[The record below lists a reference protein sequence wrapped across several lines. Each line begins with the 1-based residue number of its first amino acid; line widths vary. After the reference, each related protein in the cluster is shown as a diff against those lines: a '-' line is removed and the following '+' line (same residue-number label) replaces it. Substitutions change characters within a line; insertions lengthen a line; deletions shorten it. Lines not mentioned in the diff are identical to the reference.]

1 MKVALDAMGGDY
13 APREVIIG
21 AFEALKTL
29 DMELVLVGL
38 RDQLQSEIEILAKQ
52 GLIDL
57 EYRDR
62 LEIVNCTQVIE
73 MDEEPVRAMRKKK
86 DASIVVATQL
96 VKNKQADAV
105 ISAGSTGAQMVT
117 ALFILGRIS
126 GIERPAIVT
135 VIPGINGPKVL
146 LDSGANV
153 DCRPNHLEYFGLM
166 GSVYASTV
174 LGFPK
179 PKVALLNV
187 GEEESKGNELS
198 KQAYQLLKKRQINF
212 IGNLEGRELLSGVA
226 DIIVCDGFV
235 GNVVLKLT
243 EGLSQMLI
251 TMIQEELMLEAGS
264 DTKLSSIMPGLKKI
278 KKRLD
283 YAEYGGAP
291 LLGVEGISIIC
302 HGSSKARAISNAIK
316 VAKDS
321 VEKNLVE
328 KLKSGISR
336 D

>member
-13 APREVIIG
+13 APREIVIG

-29 DMELVLVGL
+29 DIELVLVGL
-38 RDQLQSEIEILAKQ
+38 RDKLQSEIEILTKQ
-52 GLIDL
+52 GLIDS
-57 EYRDR
+57 EFRDR
-62 LEIVNCTQVIE
+62 LEILDCSQVIE

-126 GIERPAIVT
+126 GIERPAIAT

-198 KQAYQLLKKRQINF
+198 KQAYQLLKESQINF
-212 IGNLEGRELLSGVA
+212 IGNLEGRELLSGAA

-243 EGLSQMLI
+243 EGLSQMLL
-251 TMIQEELMLEAGS
+251 TMIQEALREPGS
-264 DTKLSSIMPGLKKI
+264 DTNLTSIMPGLKKI
-278 KKRLD
+278 KNRLD

-291 LLGVEGISIIC
+291 LLGVDGISIIC
-302 HGSSKARAISNAIK
+302 HGSSRGRAIFNAIK

-321 VEKNLVE
+321 VEKKLVE

-336 D
+336 G